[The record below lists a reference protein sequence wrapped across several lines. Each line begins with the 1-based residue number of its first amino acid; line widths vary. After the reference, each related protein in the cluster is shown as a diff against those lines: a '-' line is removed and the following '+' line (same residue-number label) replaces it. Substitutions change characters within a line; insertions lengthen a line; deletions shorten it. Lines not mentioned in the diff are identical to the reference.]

1 MWLINIIGVKF
12 TVLLRLL
19 GYRKQVIDKN
29 LKNAYPEK
37 DNKTRREIKSQF
49 YIYFG
54 QLLAESIKLFHL
66 SKKELKKRYVF
77 KNDTLINSYLK
88 QKKDVI
94 IVLGHY
100 GNWEWGLLASSLHF
114 NAEMVGIYKPLS
126 SRFWNEKVL
135 QLRSQF

>member
-66 SKKELKKRYVF
+66 SKKELKK
-77 KNDTLINSYLK
+77 DMYLK
-88 QKKDVI
+88 MI
-94 IVLGHY
+94 
-100 GNWEWGLLASSLHF
+100 LL
-114 NAEMVGIYKPLS
+114 
-126 SRFWNEKVL
+126 
-135 QLRSQF
+135 